1 MDLKLHSG
9 VFFNKDKKMKQY
21 YETFEKPMNVILSPS
36 KYDDISSVNKAF
48 DKLRVTY
55 LKSFSGFFKAFYH
68 HNSFSLIFII
78 SLSFS
83 SVYEEGDPIS
93 EEHQNVVF
101 EQCFGYDQDGEV
113 KLADYIGKVLWIEMS
128 AAWCVPCWETIPEI
142 DDLVLNWIEDTSVV
156 SFVSLADLDWP
167 SLPTCE
173 EWGEEGTAGIPIIVD
188 GGLTQSGTD
197 TIANW
202 FISEVGGNP
211 AYASYVFIDHT
222 MTVRHKIANNDFSVE
237 LANQWIEEMLAEIPT
252 TDVKENPI
260 NLPNDFKLHGN
271 YPNPFNAS
279 TTIQYELKE
288 NSIITL
294 SIFNIDGSEVEVIV
308 SDYQFAGEH
317 SIVWNSQ
324 NIPSGIYFI
333 RLSSKDFIQT
343 RKAILLK

>member
-1 MDLKLHSG
+1 MKH
-9 VFFNKDKKMKQY
+9 FFLY
-21 YETFEKPMNVILSPS
+21 SFRLIL
-36 KYDDISSVNKAF
+36 IA
-48 DKLRVTY
+48 
-55 LKSFSGFFKAFYH
+55 
-68 HNSFSLIFII
+68 
-78 SLSFS
+78 SLSLA
-83 SVYEEGDPIS
+83 SVYEEGETVS
-93 EEHQNVVF
+93 VEHQNVVF
-101 EQCFGYDQDGEV
+101 EQCFGYDEDGEI
-113 KLADYIGKVLWIEMS
+113 KLADYLGKVLWIEMS
-128 AAWCVPCWETIPEI
+128 ATWCAPCWETIPEI
-142 DDLVLNWIEDTSVV
+142 DDLVLNWIENPNVA
-156 SFVSLADLDWP
+156 SFVSLADLDLP
-167 SLPTCE
+167 GLPTCE
-173 EWGEEGTAGIPIIVD
+173 EWGVEGNEYVPIIVD
-188 GGLTQSGTD
+188 GGSTLSGTD
-197 TIANW
+197 IISNW

>member
-1 MDLKLHSG
+1 
-9 VFFNKDKKMKQY
+9 MKQ
-21 YETFEKPMNVILSPS
+21 FHQC
-36 KYDDISSVNKAF
+36 
-48 DKLRVTY
+48 
-55 LKSFSGFFKAFYH
+55 SFGLFFF
-68 HNSFSLIFII
+68 I
-78 SLSFS
+78 SLALA
-83 SVYEEGDPIS
+83 SVYEVGDTVS

-101 EQCFGYDQDGEV
+101 EQCYGYDEDGEI

-128 AAWCVPCWETIPEI
+128 ASWCAPCWETIPEI
-142 DDLVLNWIEDTSVV
+142 DDLVLNWIENPNVA
-156 SFVSLADLDWP
+156 SFVSLADLDWGDFP
-167 SLPTCE
+167 SCE
-173 EWGEEGTAGIPIIVD
+173 EWGEEGTPGIPIIVD
-188 GGLTQSGTD
+188 GGSTLSGTD
-197 TIANW
+197 IISNW
-202 FISEVGGNP
+202 FISDVGGNP

-252 TDVKENPI
+252 ADVKENTI
-260 NLPNDFKLHGN
+260 NLPNDFTLHGN
-271 YPNPFNAS
+271 YPNPFNSS

-288 NSIITL
+288 NSAITL
-294 SIFNIDGSEVEVIV
+294 SIFDIDGSEVEVIV